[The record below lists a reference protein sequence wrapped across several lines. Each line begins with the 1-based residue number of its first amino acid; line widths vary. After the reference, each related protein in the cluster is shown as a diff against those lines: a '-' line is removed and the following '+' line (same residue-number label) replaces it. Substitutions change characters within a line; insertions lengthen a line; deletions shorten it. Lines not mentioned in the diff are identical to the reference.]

1 MLRFE
6 DCMSRIICVSQN
18 AFIKGRNIMDGV
30 LSLHE
35 ILHETKRKN
44 KNGVIL
50 KLDFEKAYDKISWSF
65 LFESMKQRGFC
76 DTWCNWIQQ
85 VVCSGTLSVKI
96 NDTVGSYFKSKKGVR
111 QGDPLSPLL
120 FNLAADCLAK
130 LVHLAQENNLIKG
143 LIPDVIP
150 KGVAIL
156 QYADDTILCMDD
168 DVETMTNMKILL
180 YIYEKMSGLKINFGK
195 SEIIM
200 VSLDEHKSLLYSE
213 LINCATGSWPIK
225 YLGVPVS
232 GSRLHVKDWMSL
244 NDKILK
250 RLDGWQS
257 TSLSYGGKLI
267 LFNACLSCIPTYAMS
282 MYLLP
287 KTVVKKIDIVRKRF
301 FWQGG
306 ANKRKYHLVKWAVI
320 TKPKKKG
327 GLGVKDLRKMNIS
340 LLCKWWWKLENEEGL
355 WREIVRKKYK
365 VRGGI
370 VNLRDKPSNSPMW
383 NDLIKIKDVYL
394 AGRIMKI
401 GDGRDIDF
409 RRDPI

>member
-1 MLRFE
+1 
-6 DCMSRIICVSQN
+6 MSS
-18 AFIKGRNIMDGV
+18 
-30 LSLHE
+30 
-35 ILHETKRKN
+35 
-44 KNGVIL
+44 
-50 KLDFEKAYDKISWSF
+50 
-65 LFESMKQRGFC
+65 
-76 DTWCNWIQQ
+76 
-85 VVCSGTLSVKI
+85 
-96 NDTVGSYFKSKKGVR
+96 
-111 QGDPLSPLL
+111 
-120 FNLAADCLAK
+120 
-130 LVHLAQENNLIKG
+130 
-143 LIPDVIP
+143 
-150 KGVAIL
+150 
-156 QYADDTILCMDD
+156 
-168 DVETMTNMKILL
+168 
-180 YIYEKMSGLKINFGK
+180 LKINFGK

-200 VSLDEHKSLLYSE
+200 VSLDEQKTLLFSE
-213 LINCATGSWPIK
+213 LINCASGSWPIK

-232 GSRLHVKDWMSL
+232 GPRLHVKDWMSL

-267 LFNACLSCIPTYAMS
+267 LLNACLSCIPTYAMS

-320 TKPKKKG
+320 TKSKKKG
-327 GLGVKDLRKMNIS
+327 GLGVKNLRKMNIS

-355 WREIVRKKYK
+355 WQDIVRKKYK

-370 VNLRDKPSNSPMW
+370 VNLRNKPSNSPVW
-383 NDLIKIKDVYL
+383 NDLIKIKGVYL

-409 RRDPI
+409 WRDPWYGRVNLIEKFRDLYDISNEQYVSVADMAQRGWRLTFRRWLDENAQNQLRFLRDILMSCALGQQKDRPIWVWEKHKQFSVKSMYVHLCGVGGF